1 MELGIAHS
9 SRFQHN
15 DTCNVINPLDAG
27 RGGNSLWLSSQMFLA
42 GGRPCQLLAS
52 RGGRLPDRPK
62 AAEAGEEAAGAGD
75 VAGDL
80 SAQRFGAGEF
90 LFFAEAL
97 PEAEVHALGGDVAG
111 KIEQVSFDAEG
122 SAVEGGA
129 HADVGDGAAAA
140 GFAFEESACYVDA
153 AGGQKLLFRLQVQRG
168 ERKAAAGAG
177 AGNNF
182 AGEGEGAAEEPGGVG
197 DVGGGDFAANG
208 GAGDDFAIEGDGRND
223 FDGEPVA
230 RTQLAEQG
238 YVAALPVTEAK
249 IFTHQHGAHVQA
261 TNENLI
267 DEFLRGEAREIEGEG
282 EDDGGLETDGAEPI
296 HALGVGR

>member
-15 DTCNVINPLDAG
+15 DTCNLINPLDAT

-62 AAEAGEEAAGAGD
+62 AAQAGEEAAGGGD

-80 SAQRFGAGEF
+80 GAQLFGAGEF

-97 PEAEVHALGGDVAG
+97 PEAELHALCDDFTG
-111 KIEQVSFDAEG
+111 KIEQVGFDAEG

-129 HADVGDGAAAA
+129 HADVGDGAAAP
-140 GFAFEESACYVDA
+140 GFAFEQGARDVHT
-153 AGGQKLLFRLQVQRG
+153 AGGQELLFRLQVQRG
-168 ERKAAAGAG
+168 ESEAAASAG

-182 AGEGEGAAEEPGGVG
+182 AGEGEGAAEKTRGVC
-197 DVGGGDFAANG
+197 DIAGGDFAANG
-208 GAGDDFAIEGDGRND
+208 GAGDDFAIECDGRN
-223 FDGEPVA
+223 
-230 RTQLAEQG
+230 
-238 YVAALPVTEAK
+238 
-249 IFTHQHGAHVQA
+249 
-261 TNENLI
+261 
-267 DEFLRGEAREIEGEG
+267 
-282 EDDGGLETDGAEPI
+282 
-296 HALGVGR
+296 